1 MPVPISVMSVST
13 SARPSGPIDTAA
25 SLGCSMLVRVVAA
38 MPCPISQSPSRVPP
52 GVRLRR
58 SQPNALAP
66 ASRHRV
72 SERVEYNNKG
82 LAVRV
87 YRPYF
92 ANHHRYINDE
102 SFRLFGYCDQQFY
115 DPLGR
120 PTQTITASGY
130 WRRQTYLT
138 WYSIAEDENDL
149 YEEAAAHPKAARVL
163 QANGN
168 HLDPMQVEEGATV
181 RVEYLGMLASDII
194 TLSWTGVAGA
204 GTPALAEKPGNLSGG
219 VLFDIPKNAVGAN
232 LGRTVEV
239 SYRVSRAGGL
249 LQSEVLNLNIATPPM
264 AQISNKIFVEKET
277 GGILD
282 ISLAPNGVNVDIL
295 TWPFIAIGQKVW
307 LSLEGQKADGSPHI
321 LTLWTAALVNGT
333 EVNRGYLRK
342 VAGAAYLQ
350 QLADGCTLEVTFK
363 VAFTGSDPTQALAFP
378 VKTLGILNSANP
390 PL

>member
-1 MPVPISVMSVST
+1 M
-13 SARPSGPIDTAA
+13 
-25 SLGCSMLVRVVAA
+25 
-38 MPCPISQSPSRVPP
+38 
-52 GVRLRR
+52 
-58 SQPNALAP
+58 
-66 ASRHRV
+66 
-72 SERVEYNNKG
+72 
-82 LAVRV
+82 
-87 YRPYF
+87 
-92 ANHHRYINDE
+92 
-102 SFRLFGYCDQQFY
+102 
-115 DPLGR
+115 
-120 PTQTITASGY
+120 
-130 WRRQTYLT
+130 
-138 WYSIAEDENDL
+138 
-149 YEEAAAHPKAARVL
+149 
-163 QANGN
+163 
-168 HLDPMQVEEGATV
+168 
-181 RVEYLGMLASDII
+181 
-194 TLSWTGVAGA
+194 
-204 GTPALAEKPGNLSGG
+204 
-219 VLFDIPKNAVGAN
+219 FDIPKNAVGAN

-249 LQSEVLNLNIATPPM
+249 LQSEVLNLNIATLPM

-333 EVNRGYLRK
+333 EVNQGYLRK